1 MDMPVKAQVECLD
14 GICGQSTCLIINPAT
29 RFVTHVVVEDK
40 DDPEAQYLV
49 PLAEIKL
56 STPQLIQL
64 RCTQFELR
72 KMPRFVHAHHERRA
86 MPVTL
91 YPFTEYTMGATM
103 MIEEDEVPVLQQQ
116 VPEGELAMHQGA
128 QVKATDGHIGQL
140 DEFLLDPTTEQ
151 IDYLVVRE
159 RQLWHQKEL
168 TIPATQIERITDD
181 AIYLKSD
188 KQTIEHLQDAPAR

>member
-1 MDMPVKAQVECLD
+1 MDMPIKAQVECLD
-14 GICGQSTCLIINPAT
+14 GLCGQSTCLIIDPAT

-56 STPQLIQL
+56 STVHRIQL
-64 RCTQFELR
+64 RCTQFEL
-72 KMPRFVHAHHERRA
+72 KEMSRFVQRHYERRA
-86 MPVTL
+86 VPVTL
-91 YPFTEYTMGATM
+91 YPFTEYAMGTTM
-103 MIEEDEVPVLQQQ
+103 MIEEDEVPVFQQQ
-116 VPEGELAMHQGA
+116 VPQGKVAMHQGA
-128 QVKATDGHIGQL
+128 QVKASDGDLGRL

-159 RQLWHQKEL
+159 RQLWHHKEL

-188 KQTIEHLQDAPAR
+188 KQTIEHLQHAAAR